1 MHDLLPEVFLTLL
14 VGLTA
19 YILLKC
25 SLALARRKWPGRLQS
40 TALDWL
46 LVILSVL
53 AGSMAT

>member
-1 MHDLLPEVFLTLL
+1 MHDFLPDAFLTLL

-19 YILLKC
+19 FILLKL
-25 SLALARRKWPGRLQS
+25 SLSLARRKWPVQLQS